1 VNRYARV
8 EVSGPVVRVYYV
20 LDEAEIPT
28 FQDRDAYEANRD
40 AFVRERTDAIR
51 SRLLLIV
58 QSQPVALT
66 PVATLF
72 SLPKGQGGLPTLR
85 LAIRFEGALG
95 ASVAGSSL
103 RAAFSDGNEPDRIGW
118 REIVVVARGDAS
130 IAESTAPGRDTSD
143 ELRHYPANL
152 IQAPLN
158 LRSASFTFTPGAVEA
173 TPARLTSAA
182 IAPARA
188 ESGFSNLVTRKV
200 TPVALVGMIG
210 LALLFGAGH
219 AFAPGHGKTVMAA
232 YLVGTRGRP
241 IDAVLLGMIV
251 SIMHTASVL
260 VLAAVLYQVNR
271 STPVDRIYPW
281 LTVASGVI
289 LISLG
294 ATLAFSRART
304 LRARRRH
311 DHAHAHDHHDV
322 PAHAHSHS
330 GHAHTHDLPPDVPPL
345 SRKGL
350 VLLASSGG
358 LLPSPSAVLVLLGA
372 FVTGRAALGLG
383 LVAVFSVG
391 LAVTLT
397 GIGLVLVFSGRVI
410 AKRGMRRHKLVDCL
424 PLASAAA
431 IAVVGTVIA
440 TQGATRL

>member
-1 VNRYARV
+1 M
-8 EVSGPVVRVYYV
+8 
-20 LDEAEIPT
+20 
-28 FQDRDAYEANRD
+28 
-40 AFVRERTDAIR
+40 
-51 SRLLLIV
+51 
-58 QSQPVALT
+58 
-66 PVATLF
+66 
-72 SLPKGQGGLPTLR
+72 
-85 LAIRFEGALG
+85 
-95 ASVAGSSL
+95 
-103 RAAFSDGNEPDRIGW
+103 
-118 REIVVVARGDAS
+118 
-130 IAESTAPGRDTSD
+130 
-143 ELRHYPANL
+143 
-152 IQAPLN
+152 
-158 LRSASFTFTPGAVEA
+158 
-173 TPARLTSAA
+173 LTSAA
-182 IAPARA
+182 KAPARA
-188 ESGFSNLVTRKV
+188 ESGFSNLITRKV
-200 TPVALVGMIG
+200 TPVALVAMTG

-251 SIMHTASVL
+251 SVMHTASVL

-281 LTVASGVI
+281 LTIASGVI
-289 LISLG
+289 LICLG
-294 ATLAFSRART
+294 ATLAFTRART

-311 DHAHAHDHHDV
+311 ERAHANERAAEHSHAHTDAHT
-322 PAHAHSHS
+322 HSHG
-330 GHAHTHDLPPDVPPL
+330 GHTHTHDLPPDVPPL
-345 SRKGL
+345 SRRGL

-391 LAVTLT
+391 LAITLT

-410 AKRGMRRHKLVDCL
+410 AKRGVRRHKLVDCL